1 MTPPISID
9 GTDITGATID
19 GTDVTAI
26 TVDGDTVFTAVDPDA
41 FDLSKVSAD
50 GSFST
55 SLFAP
60 SEVQM
65 KPDGTR
71 AIVSS
76 INDTFVQQYDLST
89 PFDFTTA
96 STAGTSSSAFKS
108 GGIFVN
114 GAGTKYFETNYDSDV
129 IDEYNLSTA
138 WDVTSKGSV
147 VNSFSYSSP
156 GIAFGVEFIN
166 GGDTMFIVDNGEL
179 YEYSLASSFD
189 LSSVITPST
198 KDISLPSGSTG
209 IDFNNDLSRFVV
221 SDFNGS
227 VEEFSLSTP
236 GDIGSTV
243 SSQFDLSLSGEPR
256 GVTWSSNGEKLYIPN
271 SSSDDIV
278 QFSI

>member
-1 MTPPISID
+1 
-9 GTDITGATID
+9 
-19 GTDVTAI
+19 
-26 TVDGDTVFTAVDPDA
+26 
-41 FDLSKVSAD
+41 
-50 GSFST
+50 
-55 SLFAP
+55 
-60 SEVQM
+60 M

-96 STAGTSSSAFKS
+96 SPAGTSSSAFKS

-114 GAGTKYFETNYDSDV
+114 EAGTKYIETDYDNNV

-147 VNSFSYSSP
+147 INSFSYSSP
-156 GIAFGVEFIN
+156 GIAFGIEFID
-166 GGDTMFIVDNGEL
+166 GGDRMFIVDNGEL
-179 YEYSLASSFD
+179 YEYSLTSSFD
-189 LSSVITPST
+189 LSSVSTPST
-198 KDISLPSGSTG
+198 NNISLPNASTG
-209 IDFNNDLSRFVV
+209 IDFNNDLSKFVV

-243 SSQFDLSLSGEPR
+243 ASKFDLSTGDEPR
-256 GVTWSSNGEKLYIPN
+256 GATWSSNGEKLYVPVSN
-271 SSSDDIV
+271 ADDIL